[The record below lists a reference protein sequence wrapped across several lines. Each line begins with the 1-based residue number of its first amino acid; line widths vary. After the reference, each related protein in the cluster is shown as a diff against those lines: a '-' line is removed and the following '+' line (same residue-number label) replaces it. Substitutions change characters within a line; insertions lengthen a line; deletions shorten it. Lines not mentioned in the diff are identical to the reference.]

1 MKNSLSLSEAKKLL
15 DRRQISSEELT
26 RDCLDS
32 IRKLNKSLNAYITL
46 NTNAIGDARKKD
58 AKSNKK
64 GKLNGIPLA
73 IKDNFLTKGL
83 RTTASSKVLDDY
95 IPEYNATVVNKLLD
109 EGAVILGKTNM
120 DAWAH
125 GSSTERSDYG
135 PTRNPWNFKHVPGGS
150 SGGSAAATVAD
161 MCIASIGSETAG
173 SVRGPSA
180 WCGCV
185 GLKPTYGRVSR
196 YGVIAMGSSLDCPGP
211 ITKTVYDSA
220 YILEILAGRDPYDA
234 TTSDNLPTKYTSFLG
249 KEIKGM
255 KIAIARQYL
264 LPEMKSEVK
273 DFIIKAGKVLED
285 LGANVEYADTLNP
298 EYAVADYTVIQRSEV
313 SSNLARYDGI
323 RYGNNQSFFGE
334 EAKRRIIL
342 GTFALSEGYSDEYY
356 KKAQKVRTLYINDFN
371 KLFTKYDLIIGPTL
385 PGPAPKIG
393 VTKDAAMFGE
403 MADMLAE
410 PSSMAGLPGIS
421 VPCGFIDGLPIGL
434 DIIGSQ
440 YSEAKLLQVAFAYE
454 QSTSWHIKKPK
465 IYKLINEKN

>member
-1 MKNSLSLSEAKKLL
+1 MKNKLDIKQVYDLYKNKEVSCYEVTKACIDWISELNPDLNAFVTVNTKALDEAKKK
-15 DRRQISSEELT
+15 DKQPV
-26 RDCLDS
+26 
-32 IRKLNKSLNAYITL
+32 K
-46 NTNAIGDARKKD
+46 NTA
-58 AKSNKK
+58 
-64 GKLNGIPLA
+64 LWGIPIA
-73 IKDNFLTKGL
+73 IKDNFLTKGF
-83 RTTASSKVLDDY
+83 RTTASSRVLDDY
-95 IPEYNATVVNKLLD
+95 IPQYNATVVNRLL
-109 EGAVILGKTNM
+109 GAGAIILGKTNM

-125 GSSTERSDYG
+125 GSSTETSDYG
-135 PTRNPWNFKHVPGGS
+135 VTKNPWDLTRIPGGS
-150 SGGSAAATVAD
+150 SGGSAAATISD
-161 MCIASIGSETAG
+161 MCITSIGSETAG
-173 SVRGPSA
+173 SVRGPAA

-454 QSTSWHIKKPK
+454 QATSWHLKKPK
-465 IYKLINEKN
+465 I

>member
-1 MKNSLSLSEAKKLL
+1 
-15 DRRQISSEELT
+15 
-26 RDCLDS
+26 
-32 IRKLNKSLNAYITL
+32 
-46 NTNAIGDARKKD
+46 
-58 AKSNKK
+58 
-64 GKLNGIPLA
+64 
-73 IKDNFLTKGL
+73 
-83 RTTASSKVLDDY
+83 
-95 IPEYNATVVNKLLD
+95 
-109 EGAVILGKTNM
+109 
-120 DAWAH
+120 
-125 GSSTERSDYG
+125 
-135 PTRNPWNFKHVPGGS
+135 
-150 SGGSAAATVAD
+150 
-161 MCIASIGSETAG
+161 
-173 SVRGPSA
+173 
-180 WCGCV
+180 
-185 GLKPTYGRVSR
+185 
-196 YGVIAMGSSLDCPGP
+196 
-211 ITKTVYDSA
+211 
-220 YILEILAGRDPYDA
+220 
-234 TTSDNLPTKYTSFLG
+234 
-249 KEIKGM
+249 
-255 KIAIARQYL
+255 
-264 LPEMKSEVK
+264 MKSEVK

-454 QSTSWHIKKPK
+454 QATSWHLKKPK
-465 IYKLINEKN
+465 I